1 MVTIASKAIFVDMA
15 CARCNE
21 LWRAYAAATVEHVN
35 LLSSQEMAATL
46 RDVESFQTL
55 EARVLEAEARRAA
68 ARQAV
73 NQHTSEAHSGTEP
86 TQS

>member
-1 MVTIASKAIFVDMA
+1 MP
-15 CARCNE
+15 CPRCDE

-35 LLSSQEMAATL
+35 LLSSQEMAATML
-46 RDVESFQTL
+46 ELESFQTL

-68 ARQAV
+68 TRQAV